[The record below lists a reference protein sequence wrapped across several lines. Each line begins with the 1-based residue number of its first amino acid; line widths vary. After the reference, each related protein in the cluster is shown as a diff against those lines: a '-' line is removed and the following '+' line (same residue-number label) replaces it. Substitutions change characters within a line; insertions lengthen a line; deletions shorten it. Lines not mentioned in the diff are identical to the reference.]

1 MRANEWRKKREI
13 SMTQAKMTTTK
24 IRALKGRVKIA
35 VATAYDA
42 SMAQLLDDGGVDIL
56 MVGDSLGMVVQ
67 GRDSTLAVTLD
78 HMIYHAG
85 CVARV
90 RPRAHVVCDLPFMSY
105 QISPEQALASAGRL
119 IKEGEAESVKLEG
132 GRAMA
137 ATVEKIVQAGI
148 PVMGHVGLTPQSVH
162 QFGGFRVQGRTTSE
176 AERLVDDALALVEA
190 GVYAIVIEGVPSE
203 VARIVTERVLVPTIG
218 IGAGRETDGQVL
230 VSYDFLGLYRAL
242 SPRFVRRYRELGD
255 DVVEATKEY
264 VEDVRTGRFPQAE
277 HSFSMSEGEDL
288 GALYG
293 TAKS

>member
-1 MRANEWRKKREI
+1 
-13 SMTQAKMTTTK
+13 MTQAKMTTTK

-42 SMAQLLDDGGVDIL
+42 SMARLLDDGGVDIL

-78 HMIYHAG
+78 QMIYHSS

-90 RPRAHVVCDLPFMSY
+90 RPRAHLVCDLPFMSY

-119 IKEGEAESVKLEG
+119 VKEGEAESVKLEG
-132 GRAMA
+132 GRSMA

-190 GVYAIVIEGVPSE
+190 GVYAIVIEGVPTE
-203 VARIVTERVLVPTIG
+203 VARLVTERVAVPTIG
-218 IGAGRETDGQVL
+218 IGAGPGTDGQVL

-264 VEDVRTGRFPQAE
+264 VADVRTGGFPQVE

-288 GALYG
+288 SVLYG
-293 TAKS
+293 EPK

>member
-1 MRANEWRKKREI
+1 
-13 SMTQAKMTTTK
+13 MTQAKMTTTK
-24 IRALKGRVKIA
+24 IRALKGQAKIV

-42 SMAQLLDDGGVDIL
+42 TMAKLLDDGGVDIL

-67 GRDSTLAVTLD
+67 GRDSTLTVTLD
-78 HMIYHAG
+78 QMIYHSS

-119 IKEGEAESVKLEG
+119 VKEGDAESVKLEG
-132 GRAMA
+132 GRSVA
-137 ATVEKIVQAGI
+137 AAVEKIVQAGI

-162 QFGGFRVQGRTTSE
+162 QFGGFRVQGRTASA
-176 AERLVDDALALVEA
+176 AEQLVDDALALAAA
-190 GVYAIVIEGVPSE
+190 GAYAIVIEGVPSE
-203 VARIVTERVLVPTIG
+203 VARLVSERVSVPTIG
-218 IGAGRETDGQVL
+218 IGAGPGTDGQVL

-255 DVVEATKEY
+255 DIVEATKEY
-264 VEDVRTGRFPQAE
+264 VADVRTGGFPQSE

-288 GALYG
+288 SVLYG
-293 TAKS
+293 EAKQ